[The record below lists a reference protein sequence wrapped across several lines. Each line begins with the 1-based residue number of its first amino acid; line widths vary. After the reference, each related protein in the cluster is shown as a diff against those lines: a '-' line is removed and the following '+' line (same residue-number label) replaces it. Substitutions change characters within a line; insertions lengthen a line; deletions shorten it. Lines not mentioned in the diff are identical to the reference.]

1 MRFLLL
7 LLLFLSISSCQDS
20 YQEEDRLSVELDTNS
35 RFSNK
40 NYQVF
45 TLEGCEY
52 IVVDYGS
59 AKWGSHKG
67 NCKNPIHKNKEF
79 YNQ

>member
-35 RFSNK
+35 RCNEFLSLKSLLNLSAS
-40 NYQVF
+40 
-45 TLEGCEY
+45 TSEGLT
-52 IVVDYGS
+52 D
-59 AKWGSHKG
+59 
-67 NCKNPIHKNKEF
+67 
-79 YNQ
+79 